1 MSIIT
6 MIKQLKLSPLSLFS
20 IVLFTSLFGFTSTMA
35 NSSEFDNVNIEV
47 IKARNNVYMLKGA
60 GGNIGVLATDKGL
73 VMIDDQFEPLAERI
87 ENAMQSISKQSL
99 KYIINTHF
107 HGDHTGGNGYF
118 SHKAPIFAHQ
128 NVLERLLG
136 EGKKA
141 DFLPEITYQDG
152 LVIHLADEEVQ
163 LTHYPRAHTDSD
175 TAVYFKQANVLHTG
189 DLFFELGFPYID
201 LKRGGSVKGYLAAVN
216 TLLAQMPDDVV
227 IIPGHGKLTDK
238 KRYQAF
244 ADMINYSINRVSKL
258 LNEGKTEQEIII
270 LGLGDNY
277 KQWSWQFIS
286 EEKWL
291 KTLIVDLTSH

>member
-1 MSIIT
+1 
-6 MIKQLKLSPLSLFS
+6 MIKQQKLSYLF
-20 IVLFTSLFGFTSTMA
+20 VFTVAFFTNLYSVTSA
-35 NSSEFDNVNIEV
+35 AASSSEFDNVNLDV

-60 GGNIGVLATDKGL
+60 GGNIGVLATDNGL

-87 ENAMQSISKQSL
+87 ENAMQSISKQPL

-141 DFLPEITYQDG
+141 EFLPDVTYQEG
-152 LVIHLADEEVQ
+152 IVIHLADEEVQ

-175 TAVYFKQANVLHTG
+175 TAVYFKKANVLHTG

-216 TLLAQMPDDVV
+216 ILLAQMPDDVV

-244 ADMINYSINRVSKL
+244 ADMIDYSIKRVSKL

-277 KQWSWQFIS
+277 KQWSWSFIG

-291 KTLIVDLTSH
+291 KTLISELSYH